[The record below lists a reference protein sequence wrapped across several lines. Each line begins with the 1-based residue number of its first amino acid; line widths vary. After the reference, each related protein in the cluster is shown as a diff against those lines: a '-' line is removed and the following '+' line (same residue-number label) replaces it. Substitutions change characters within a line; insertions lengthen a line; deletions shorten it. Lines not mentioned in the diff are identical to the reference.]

1 MITFSITKN
10 DIHFIFQIS
19 GGETP
24 VIVLQNPA
32 GGEAP
37 VTPKDKPVHPPGPP
51 PTSSP
56 VDKSPEKSA
65 PGTGGKKVSKYRTAV
80 IFTVR

>member
-32 GGEAP
+32 GGETP
-37 VTPKDKPVHPPGPP
+37 VTAKDKPVHSPGQSPKA
-51 PTSSP
+51 SP
-56 VDKSPEKSA
+56 VHNSPEKPA
-65 PGTGGKKVSKYRTAV
+65 PGTGGEIDAKQVCTSIQV
-80 IFTVR
+80 

>member
-24 VIVLQNPA
+24 VTA
-32 GGEAP
+32 
-37 VTPKDKPVHPPGPP
+37 KPLHSPGPP

-56 VDKSPEKSA
+56 VHNSPEKPA
-65 PGTGGKKVSKYRTAV
+65 PGIDGKKVSKYRTAV